1 MTKLDQSLN
10 HQLKLSGCSAALWR
24 GGGLQQAPVKFCH
37 CYHHI
42 LQVYYSLSL
51 LAMRWCTRLAPAL
64 CHFWW
69 RRCWVLQWRSE
80 FSCHW
85 WPRLRSWR
93 ESMTL
98 STSLLKRVASFN
110 QRRWQFQGETFI
122 RSSLII
128 SPIWLSTWFCD
139 FARCCSSTWRA
150 YWWLCLWWR
159 WRCWDSVATSC
170 RSCLHLARLS
180 PGFLYP
186 KSYSPMLLWLL
197 LLSLLSGEV
206 LEKSW

>member
-1 MTKLDQSLN
+1 MLCVYFQTRFSIEMEGKGTFCLQLFTRPVTSTTSLSLGMFFMLP
-10 HQLKLSGCSAALWR
+10 HRWWLKLSGCSAALWR

-69 RRCWVLQWRSE
+69 RRCWVLQWRAPRLFKWFLLRSE

-93 ESMTL
+93 ESMTP
-98 STSLLKRVASFN
+98 STSLLNRVASFN
-110 QRRWQFQGETFI
+110 RRRWQFQG
-122 RSSLII
+122 
-128 SPIWLSTWFCD
+128 
-139 FARCCSSTWRA
+139 
-150 YWWLCLWWR
+150 
-159 WRCWDSVATSC
+159 
-170 RSCLHLARLS
+170 
-180 PGFLYP
+180 
-186 KSYSPMLLWLL
+186 
-197 LLSLLSGEV
+197 
-206 LEKSW
+206 